1 MMKLEWTLRARED
14 LRAVG
19 RYIARDN
26 PKAARAWVA
35 RLVAAAREAAAA
47 PRVGRIVPEI
57 GNPEYREVLVR
68 TYRIVYRIERD
79 GKAIVVL
86 MVFEGHKLLDS
97 SAIE

>member
-1 MMKLEWTLRARED
+1 MKLEWTLRARED

-26 PKAARAWVA
+26 PKAAR
-35 RLVAAAREAAAA
+35 LVAAARKVAAA

>member
-1 MMKLEWTLRARED
+1 MKLTWTLRARED

-35 RLVAAAREAAAA
+35 RLVAAGRRAAAA
-47 PRVGRIVPEI
+47 PRSGRIVPEI
-57 GNPEYREVLVR
+57 GNPDYREVLVR

-79 GKAIVVL
+79 RKAIVVL
-86 MVFEGHKLLDS
+86 MVFEGHKLLDF